1 MLCKTVVG
9 WEAELRPAVLSV
21 ALEWLGIFRTEWS
34 ENVEDPERNFSL
46 S

>member
-1 MLCKTVVG
+1 MFCKIVVG
-9 WEAELRPAVLSV
+9 WEAELRPAALSV
-21 ALEWLGIFRTEWS
+21 ALEWVWIFRTEGN